1 MKKFYEIVKPFL
13 SIIFGALLF
22 LCYFNLLNGQGEVLA
37 IGIIAVIFAAFY
49 LCIGIL
55 GIVLGEKFASAR
67 KVLDPIGITLF
78 PLFMY
83 VYWLLTIISF
93 AKIPLN
99 EPAGWTIAVI
109 SMVASISLATM
120 ILISTFINNAMLK
133 RLSNLFASIFILSLL
148 LNLTFDLAG
157 NPETLGKISVPVFA
171 MYVTFSAMLLSS
183 LSAPAPE
190 IPKAEAEPEAKEEAP
205 AEEPSEAPAQE
216 ETPSEEKPAEE
227 EPKEE

>member
-22 LCYFNLLNGQGEVLA
+22 LCYFNLLGGQGEVLA

-49 LCIGIL
+49 LCIGII

-67 KVLDPIGITLF
+67 KVLDPIGMALF
-78 PLFMY
+78 PLFMF
-83 VYWLLTIISF
+83 VYWLLNVINL
-93 AKIPLN
+93 AQAEVLG
-99 EPAGWTIAVI
+99 PAGWTIAI
-109 SMVASISLATM
+109 LSMVASIAVA
-120 ILISTFINNAMLK
+120 IVVLINAFAGNAVLR

-157 NPETLGKISVPVFA
+157 NPETLGNISVPVLA

-183 LSAPAPE
+183 LAAPAPE
-190 IPKAEAEPEAKEEAP
+190 APKAEAEPEAKEEAP
-205 AEEPSEAPAQE
+205 AEEPAQV
-216 ETPSEEKPAEE
+216 EEKPAES
-227 EPKEE
+227 EPEAKEE